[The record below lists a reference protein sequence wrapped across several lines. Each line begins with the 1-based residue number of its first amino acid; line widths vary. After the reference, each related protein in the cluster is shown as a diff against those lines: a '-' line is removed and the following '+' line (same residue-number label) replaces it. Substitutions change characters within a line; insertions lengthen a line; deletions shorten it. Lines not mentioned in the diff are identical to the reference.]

1 MLTDDQLAAMEP
13 AAPMLVSEVRRLQRE
28 LAVWTGPTCPNQEC
42 PDYDDYHPYH
52 ENQVEGLWRKVDAC
66 MRRESNDI
74 PSVRAMA
81 DELHTLKLQLHDN
94 QTLRDDYEKLVKE
107 NAHRDKVVQECRQA
121 VEAYKEAALRDEETI
136 KELKLKSERQLK
148 SETFREVRDERDAA
162 RASAARE
169 TDRAIRM
176 MRERDEAL
184 KKVELLQ
191 GTVKRQRDKLAA
203 IKTIL
208 AQLGVP
214 ASEKL
219 FDVATIMRDV
229 AEVIKDD

>member
-1 MLTDDQLAAMEP
+1 MLTDDQLNAME
-13 AAPMLVSEVRRLQRE
+13 ASAPLLVAEVRRLQASAIEWGTE
-28 LAVWTGPTCPNQEC
+28 LAKAGDTIHRLE
-42 PDYDDYHPYH
+42 
-52 ENQVEGLWRKVDAC
+52 
-66 MRRESNDI
+66 
-74 PSVRAMA
+74 
-81 DELHTLKLQLHDN
+81 LQLHDDR
-94 QTLRDDYEKLVKE
+94 TLRDDYEKLVKE

-184 KKVELLQ
+184 KKVELLT
-191 GTVKRQRDKLAA
+191 GTVKGLQEKLAA
-203 IKTIL
+203 VKTIL
-208 AQLGVP
+208 TQLGVP

-229 AEVIKDD
+229 AEVTKDD